1 MHQPHPD
8 QTLQTRG
15 LTEWKNEKM
24 TRRQRQVTIG
34 QRITLAMILLVT
46 TVFAVAGTLVFL
58 VEHRSIQLEVRA
70 ELRRSADEL
79 SVLALEG
86 VDPDTGLPF
95 DNPSALMETFLTRT
109 VSGPDEGELGV
120 VDGNIAWVAT
130 DDVELRPE
138 QDPQLIEALLP
149 LTTGDRIHIDTL
161 RTDLTRYEYLV
172 APVHFPDSSGALIHV
187 FDMHTYENQW
197 RETIL
202 IFIVVAAG
210 SLAITSLLS
219 LLLVRR
225 LLHPVE
231 ELRTAA
237 ESIDERDLTARV
249 PVRGRDDLTRLS
261 VSINHMLDRVQ
272 KSVEGQQKLLDD
284 VGHELRTPITIVRGH
299 LELLDPNDP
308 EDVWLTRELA
318 IEELD
323 RMSALVE
330 SLITL
335 AKSRESDFIQPEWF
349 SLGSLTDQTF
359 EKARALGERSWRL
372 ERIVSTDAWLDPQR
386 ITQAWLQLAANAVK
400 YSADGTVITMGSELV
415 RGEVRLWVRDQGVG
429 IATDQLDVIR
439 ERFGR
444 ARGTERVEG
453 AGLGLNIVETIV
465 AAHNGRLEI
474 DSRAGSGSTFTI
486 VLPLTPMEEETDEHH
501 PDH

>member
-1 MHQPHPD
+1 
-8 QTLQTRG
+8 
-15 LTEWKNEKM
+15 M
-24 TRRQRQVTIG
+24 TRIRRQPQVTIG

-46 TVFAVAGTLVFL
+46 VVFAVAGTLVFL
-58 VEHRSIQLEVRA
+58 VEQRSIQLEVRN

-95 DNPSALMETFLTRT
+95 DSPSVLMETFLSRT
-109 VSGPDEGELGV
+109 VTGPSEGELGI
-120 VDGNIAWVAT
+120 VDGSIAWVAT

-138 QDPQLIEALLP
+138 QDPQLMEALLP
-149 LTTGDRIHIDTL
+149 LTLGDRILIDTIH
-161 RTDLTRYEYLV
+161 TDMTRYEYLV
-172 APVHFPDSSGALIHV
+172 APVHFPGSSGALIHV
-187 FDMHTYENQW
+187 FDMHTHEKQW
-197 RETIL
+197 RDTIV
-202 IFIVVAAG
+202 IFVVVALG
-210 SLAITSLLS
+210 SLAVTSLLS

-231 ELRTAA
+231 ELRNAA
-237 ESIDERDLTARV
+237 ESIDERDLSARV

-261 VSINHMLDRVQ
+261 ASINHMLDRVQ
-272 KSVEGQQKLLDD
+272 NSVEGQQKLLDD

-299 LELLDPNDP
+299 LELLDPSDP
-308 EDVWLTRELA
+308 DDVLMTRDLA
-318 IEELD
+318 IDELD
-323 RMSALVE
+323 RMGALVE

-335 AKSRESDFIQPEWF
+335 AKARESDFILPEWF

-386 ITQAWLQLAANAVK
+386 IAQAWLQLAANAVK
-400 YSADGTVITMGSELV
+400 YSLEGTAITMGSELV

-429 IATDQLDVIR
+429 IEEDQLDVIR

-465 AAHNGRLEI
+465 TAHNGRLEI
-474 DSRAGSGSTFTI
+474 ESERGVGSTFTI
-486 VLPLTPMEEETDEHH
+486 VLPLTPTEEEE
-501 PDH
+501 